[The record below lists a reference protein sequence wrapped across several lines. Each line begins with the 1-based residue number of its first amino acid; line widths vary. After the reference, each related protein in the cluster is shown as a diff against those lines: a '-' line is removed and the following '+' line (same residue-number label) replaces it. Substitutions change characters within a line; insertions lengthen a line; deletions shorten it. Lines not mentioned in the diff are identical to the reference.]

1 MLNTINCQKCLTG
14 LLRLSAVSLAAV
26 LLPTTAQAS
35 QADAA
40 DATVAVQQQAKKVVK
55 GQVLDENGE
64 PMIGVTVKGKG
75 TPDGTVTD
83 LDGNFSFSTS
93 ARQIELS
100 YIGYKSMTVP
110 VGSTGSIAM
119 TPDNTSLDDVVVIGY
134 GSMKKRDLTGA
145 ISSVKEEDI
154 RKAPV
159 MNAMEGLQGSIAGLD
174 ISRSSGEA
182 GSTPVILLRGNRS
195 INGNNSPLYI
205 IDGITGGN
213 INNLNPNDIESIE
226 VLKDASSTA
235 IYGSAGANGVIIVT
249 TRQGI
254 KGKTQIDFNAYVGI
268 NAWPSYPSTL
278 SGDDWIRFMDERYY
292 QSKGYRPTG
301 TPGTAEYMQ
310 SLFGETGIGL
320 TMGAREAL
328 GLTYDEDGNPIYN
341 PAAAQWV
348 NWRDEII
355 RTGSEQ
361 NYNVSIRGG
370 TEKMKSY
377 MSLGY
382 QKEVGLYRKDKAEL
396 LSFRAGTDLQMNNV
410 LALGFQSTISYRNRD
425 SRSSI
430 LSKSLTQLPLGRVWD
445 ENGELNVHPIA
456 DMDAYVNLMA
466 NDVDNVYENNSKNFS
481 LSIAP
486 YIEVKPL
493 KGLSFKSIV
502 NVGYNNSRSGVWNG
516 LNTYYKLTGSQDNKR
531 TANYN
536 TNMSWSVMWQ
546 NVLTYNF
553 DIGEDH
559 NFTVTAITEYNKSN
573 NELGQMYNENMNYD
587 TQKWYNLQDGK
598 NPTVG
603 TGYTDKTTMA
613 YAARLHYSYL
623 SRYLLTASLRYDG
636 SSVLYEKKR
645 WNTFPSVGVAWRLS
659 DEPFMLSTKKWLD
672 DLKIRV
678 GYGVT
683 GNAGINPYSSLTM
696 VEASANLLSLGGS
709 QVSNYIL
716 TQHVANYDLTWEK
729 SYNWNL
735 GLDFSVLNGRIDGSI
750 ELYTTDTKGVLY
762 NRTLPTAYGLYNVK
776 APYTMMSNIA
786 RVKNKGIEVTINSRN
801 IKTKDFSWN
810 STLTFMAN
818 NEKLKEIDLGN
829 NTSVSE
835 LVSLGLFLDNPIH
848 TLYGYKKEGI
858 WQTSEAEQA
867 ICFGNYPGDVKLLA
881 NGSQGRGLT
890 WDPNYTY
897 TMSETDPDTGER
909 YQRVHTG
916 AFYEDITETGER
928 KYYTG
933 NSPYSISPATDRVI
947 LGHTTPDWSLG
958 FQNQFSWKNFD
969 LTIQAFMRWGQMING
984 QSNSL
989 LGVHNTTNIPECFDY
1004 WTESNPTNSYPRVY
1018 SQSNQAKSAMGYVD
1032 GSYFK
1037 IKNITLGYSLPDKL
1051 LKKLSMTKL
1060 RVYGTI
1066 TNPLI
1071 IAKEHA
1077 LLKGMDPESNC
1088 SDQFPLYRTLVFG
1101 LNASF

>member
-14 LLRLSAVSLAAV
+14 LLRLSAISLAAV
-26 LLPTTAQAS
+26 LLPTTVQAS
-35 QADAA
+35 QADAV

-100 YIGYKSMTVP
+100 YIGYKSMTLP
-110 VGSTGSIAM
+110 VGSVVSVKM

-134 GSMKKRDLTGA
+134 GTMKKRDLTGA
-145 ISSVKEEDI
+145 ISSVKQDEI

-159 MNAMEGLQGSIAGLD
+159 LNAMEGLQGKIAGLD
-174 ISRSSGEA
+174 ITRSSGAA
-182 GSTPVILLRGNRS
+182 GSSPQILLRGNRS
-195 INGNNSPLYI
+195 ITGNNNPLYI
-205 IDGITGGN
+205 IDGVTGGS
-213 INNLNPNDIESIE
+213 IDNLNPNDIESIE

-235 IYGSAGANGVIIVT
+235 IYGSAGANGVIIIT

-254 KGKTQIDFNAYVGI
+254 KGKTQVDFNAYVGI
-268 NAWPSYPSTL
+268 NAWPSFPSTL
-278 SGDDWIRFMDERYY
+278 SGDEWIQFMDERYY
-292 QSKGYRPTG
+292 QSKGYRPEG

-328 GLTYDEDGNPIYN
+328 GLTYDEDGNPVYN
-341 PAAAQWV
+341 PADAQWV

-355 RTGSEQ
+355 KTGVQQ
-361 NYNVSIRGG
+361 NYNVSVRGG
-370 TEKMKSY
+370 TDKMQSY

-382 QKEVGLYRKDKAEL
+382 QQEKGLYRKDKAEL
-396 LSFRAGTDLQMNNV
+396 LSFRAGTDFQMNNI
-410 LALGFQSTISYRNRD
+410 LSMGFQSTISYRNRD

-445 ENGELNVHPIA
+445 ENGELNVHPIP
-456 DMDAYVNLMA
+456 DMDAYINLMA
-466 NDVDNVYENNSKNFS
+466 DDVDNVYENNSRNFS
-481 LSIAP
+481 LNIAP
-486 YIEVKPL
+486 FVEIKPL
-493 KGLSFKSIV
+493 KGLSLRSIA
-502 NVGYNNSRSGVWNG
+502 NVGYSNYRQGVWSG
-516 LNTYYKLTGSQDNKR
+516 LNTYYKLSGSQSNIT

-536 TNMSWSVMWQ
+536 TSMSWSFMWQ

-553 DIGEDH
+553 NIGDEH
-559 NFTVTAITEYNKSN
+559 NFTVTAITEYGKSN
-573 NELGQMYNENMNYD
+573 NEAGKMQNENMNYD

-598 NPTVG
+598 NPYVN

-636 SSVLYEKKR
+636 SSVLYEDKR
-645 WNTFPSVGVAWRLS
+645 WNTFPSFAVAWRIS
-659 DEPFMLSTKKWLD
+659 DEPFMKSTRKWLD
-672 DLKIRV
+672 DLKFRI

-683 GNAGINPYSSLTM
+683 GNAGISPYSSLTM
-696 VEASANLLSLGGS
+696 VESSANYLSLGGS

-716 TQHVANYDLTWEK
+716 TEHVANYDLTWEK
-729 SYNWNL
+729 SYNWNF
-735 GLDFSVLNGRIDGSI
+735 GIDFSVLNGRIDGSI

-762 NRTLPTAYGLYNVK
+762 NRELPTAFGLYNAK
-776 APYTMMSNIA
+776 TTYKKMSNIA
-786 RVKNKGIEVTINSRN
+786 RVKNKGVEVTINSRN
-801 IKTKDFSWN
+801 IDNKNFKWT
-810 STLTFMAN
+810 STLTFMTN

-829 NTSVSE
+829 NVSVSE
-835 LVSLGLFLDNPIH
+835 LVSLGLYLDNPIH
-848 TLYGYKKEGI
+848 TLYGYKKTGI
-858 WQTSEAEQA
+858 WQTDEADQA
-867 ICFGNYPGDVKLLA
+867 ICFNSRPGDVKLLV
-881 NGSQGRGLT
+881 NGSQGRGLI

-909 YQRVHTG
+909 YQRIRTG
-916 AFYEDITETGER
+916 AYYEDITATGER
-928 KYYTG
+928 RYYTG
-933 NSPYSISPATDRVI
+933 NNPYSPSPATDRVI

-958 FQNQFSWKNFD
+958 FQNQFFWKNFD

-984 QSNSL
+984 QSNCL
-989 LGVHNTTNIPECFDY
+989 LGIHNTTNIPACFDY
-1004 WTESNPTNSYPRVY
+1004 WTESNPTNAYPRVY
-1018 SQSNQAKSAMGYVD
+1018 SQSNQAREAMGYVD

-1037 IKNITLGYSLPDKL
+1037 IKNITLGYTVPEQL
-1051 LKKLSMTKL
+1051 LKKIGMTKL

-1071 IAKEHA
+1071 IAKEHD

-1088 SDQFPLYRTLVFG
+1088 SDQFPLFRTLVFG
-1101 LNASF
+1101 VNASF